1 MPVAIIGRFLAG
13 LGGAGMV
20 DLASVAL
27 NGMASDPD
35 RFSPYSTFLTGIFR
49 YTEMADLRE
58 VAVLRSYLTAC
69 VVLGGLVGAPL
80 GALFTSLLGWRM

>member
-27 NGMASDPD
+27 NGMASDVD
-35 RFSPYSTFLTGIFR
+35 RFPLFHVSDGNFR

>member
-1 MPVAIIGRFLAG
+1 
-13 LGGAGMV
+13 
-20 DLASVAL
+20 
-27 NGMASDPD
+27 
-35 RFSPYSTFLTGIFR
+35 
-49 YTEMADLRE
+49 MADLRE

>member
-27 NGMASDPD
+27 NGMASDID
-35 RFSPYSTFLTGIFR
+35 RFPPI
-49 YTEMADLRE
+49 
-58 VAVLRSYLTAC
+58 
-69 VVLGGLVGAPL
+69 PL
-80 GALFTSLLGWRM
+80 F